1 MVPVGVESLPGVE
14 RLPRVL
20 QEVVTAQTGVARM
33 QITHKPFDNVRVR
46 QAVQLCMDQ
55 RRLLELA
62 HRGKGEPAEHHHVA
76 PSQPDYARSP
86 HRSKTTHTPGNFWH
100 RRGIPMAWP

>member
-1 MVPVGVESLPGVE
+1 M
-14 RLPRVL
+14 L

-76 PSQPDYARSP
+76 PSQPDYAAPLPPKQDHAHARQV
-86 HRSKTTHTPGNFWH
+86 TDG
-100 RRGIPMAWP
+100 GGYPMAWP